1 MNGRICGTKPLYVAL
16 AQRKEE
22 RKAHLAAQYVNRI
35 NNVRMQQLGH
45 IFQPGGA
52 GGYFVPT
59 LAPPQRF
66 YGPQVTHL
74 RSQPR
79 WATQQPV
86 RQQAGAQNADV
97 KVLHPAAGG
106 YPNITGATNAQYR
119 QAPAAGVRQQAQGG
133 QGAQAAGIRNS
144 ARPITGQQQAVQ
156 VRKTNKSNEKTF
168 FF

>member
-1 MNGRICGTKPLYVAL
+1 MNGRICGSKPLYVAL

-45 IFQPGGA
+45 IFQPSGA

-79 WATQQPV
+79 WAQQPV

-97 KVLHPAAGG
+97 KGKCRL
-106 YPNITGATNAQYR
+106 IQ
-119 QAPAAGVRQQAQGG
+119 
-133 QGAQAAGIRNS
+133 
-144 ARPITGQQQAVQ
+144 
-156 VRKTNKSNEKTF
+156 F
-168 FF
+168 